1 MEYLAGLN
9 QGQREA
15 VEHING
21 PLLVVAGAGAGK
33 TKTISCR
40 ILTLIKSGVA
50 PEAVLAITFTNKAA
64 KEMRERVIKLLAE
77 SHSPITEG
85 YPFVSTFHALG
96 VYILRQNAQAIGL
109 NRHFTIF
116 DKEDSLREVKTIL
129 TELGFEPK
137 AIEPRRI
144 LGAISR
150 SKGNGTNL
158 ANFTKQAQTSYFN
171 DTVLNV
177 WRKYETRLREQ
188 KALDFDDLLLET
200 VQLLESKPETLW
212 QYRTRWQY
220 IHIDEYQDT
229 NAIQYRLAKLL
240 AGEPPAGGNICV
252 VGDVDQS
259 IYSWRGAD
267 FRNLLKFEQDYPN
280 ARVILL
286 EENYRSTKTIL
297 EAANSVIKK
306 NTERHEKNLFT
317 NNHDGEKIGLLI
329 GLDEKEEAQLVA
341 ESSARLIRSGVPAGE
356 IAVLYRANF
365 QSRVLEDAFL
375 REDVAYQVLGTK
387 FFERQEIKDTL
398 AYIRAALNPDDIVSA
413 KRVINLPP
421 RGLGKASLAKI
432 FSGQEETLPAKAL
445 ARVSEFK
452 QILASIKTATENQ
465 KPSDLIKTVV
475 EQTGLAKMWREGGP
489 DDAERLENAKE
500 LATLALKYDELEK
513 SGGIEK
519 LLDDAALASD
529 QDSLDEKDKKREG
542 VRLMTVHAAKGLEFR
557 HVFIV
562 GLEQNLFPHQSWKTD
577 GDDQSAGGR
586 DTEEE
591 RRLFYVALTRAKE
604 KLCLSYA
611 QVRTIYGSR
620 QPTLP
625 SEFIGDIAPELI
637 EAENDPVSFVDF

>member
-1 MEYLAGLN
+1 MLNCPDMEHLAGLN
-9 QGQREA
+9 KGQREA
-15 VEHING
+15 VEHVTG

-40 ILTLIKSGVA
+40 ILALIQSGVA
-50 PEAVLAITFTNKAA
+50 PEAILAITFTNKAA
-64 KEMRERVIKLLAE
+64 KEMRERVQALLAQSYSQTAY
-77 SHSPITEG
+77 SHQ
-85 YPFVSTFHALG
+85 PFVSTFHALG
-96 VYILRQNAQAIGL
+96 VHILRENAQAIGL

-116 DKEDSLREVKTIL
+116 DKDDSLREIKTIL

-137 AIEPRRI
+137 TVEPRRI

-150 SKGNGTNL
+150 SKGNGVNL
-158 ANFTKQAQTSYFN
+158 QDFAEQSQTSYFN

-177 WRKYETRLREQ
+177 WRRYEAKLREQ

-200 VQLLESKPETLW
+200 VQLLEQNQEVLKSY
-212 QYRTRWQY
+212 QTRWQY

-240 AGEPPAGGNICV
+240 AGEKRNICV

-267 FRNLLKFEQDYPN
+267 FRNLLRFEQDYPD
-280 ARVILL
+280 AKVVLL

-297 EAANSVIKK
+297 EAANAVIKK

-317 NNHDGEKIGLLI
+317 NNHEGERIGLLI

-341 ESSARLIRSGVPAGE
+341 DTCRKLIGSGVPAGE

-365 QSRVLEDAFL
+365 QSRVLEEAFL
-375 REDVAYQVLGTK
+375 REDVPYQVLGTK
-387 FFERQEIKDTL
+387 FFERQEIKDVL
-398 AYIRAALNPDDIVSA
+398 AYLRAALNPDDIVSA

-421 RGLGKASLAKI
+421 RGLGKATLAKV
-432 FSGQEETLPAKAL
+432 FSGQEDLLPAKTL
-445 ARVSEFK
+445 TKITEFRK
-452 QILASIKTATENQ
+452 ILASIKASAEMQ
-465 KPSDLIKTVV
+465 KPSDLIRTVV

-500 LATLALKYDELEK
+500 LATLALKYDELAPGE
-513 SGGIEK
+513 GIEK

-562 GLEQNLFPHQSWKTD
+562 GLEQNLFPHQRHDNDET
-577 GDDQSAGGR
+577 R

-604 KLCLSYA
+604 KLRLSYA
-611 QVRTIYGSR
+611 QIRTIYGSR

-637 EAENDPVSFVDF
+637 EAENDPVSFVEF